1 MFTNYVSSL
10 PPWVLEVEPR
20 TSHMAWQMFCLHLVF
35 FCVKASTD
43 NICLFKRT
51 KSITIFKRER
61 EREPGGGPEASNIL
75 ELEFKGDF
83 EAL

>member
-1 MFTNYVSSL
+1 
-10 PPWVLEVEPR
+10 
-20 TSHMAWQMFCLHLVF
+20 VF